1 MKPLEKKYPGS
12 YLTLNN
18 KLTQLQE
25 DDIVEEVF
33 TEGDVLTG
41 LKMKH
46 NVERNGVKWC
56 DKPAGDIVVLSNLI
70 TKQPLVVESKYEQKF
85 QFKPAEFSSTVS
97 IFWKQW
103 DETSRVVEEDKEEI
117 TREERMVGEDAVLLG
132 KKYLIPQVCRIK
144 QNPPYLGYVLPFA
157 LSLWHKGA
165 CNNQP
170 IRAQC

>member
-1 MKPLEKKYPGS
+1 
-12 YLTLNN
+12 
-18 KLTQLQE
+18 
-25 DDIVEEVF
+25 
-33 TEGDVLTG
+33 
-41 LKMKH
+41 MKH

-117 TREERMVGEDAVLLG
+117 TREGRKGDHESASPSLG
-132 KKYLIPQVCRIK
+132 RSKVPAQVNKDTPR
-144 QNPPYLGYVLPFA
+144 QNHASPARRSPRKSWQ
-157 LSLWHKGA
+157 LSAGGLWTAHE
-165 CNNQP
+165 
-170 IRAQC
+170 